1 MTDFPRS
8 LPEFERR
15 FPDEAAC
22 AEWLLER
29 RWGSGFAC
37 PACGHD
43 GYWRLGRKVLTLQ
56 CRACRRETSV
66 TAGTVMH
73 RSHLPLKVWFT
84 GTVKLSSKG
93 TEKRRRS
100 SALWPHAAVSAPVI
114 SAQIAKACA
123 RTARYSAAGR

>member
-8 LPEFERR
+8 LPAFERR

-22 AEWLLER
+22 AEWLLEH

-37 PACGHD
+37 PGCGHD
-43 GYWRLGRKVLTLQ
+43 RFWRLGRKVLTLQ

-84 GTVKLSSKG
+84 EGFDTPDLK
-93 TEKRRRS
+93 EAE
-100 SALWPHAAVSAPVI
+100 ALLGGLA
-114 SAQIAKACA
+114 
-123 RTARYSAAGR
+123 

>member
-1 MTDFPRS
+1 MHY
-8 LPEFERR
+8 EIER
-15 FPDEAAC
+15 A
-22 AEWLLER
+22 
-29 RWGSGFAC
+29 G
-37 PACGHD
+37 
-43 GYWRLGRKVLTLQ
+43 LGREHGPDVGTL
-56 CRACRRETSV
+56 R
-66 TAGTVMH
+66 
-73 RSHLPLKVWFT
+73 